1 MRANSLCSPGHHFCR
16 FHSPSD
22 LLCNF
27 PIHSLYSV
35 PIISV
40 PVIISKSLQ
49 YRYSISRVQRSKI
62 QMGCRKEGL
71 GEDANSKAAM
81 AASVSDALLLATMC
95 IIGLPV
101 DVHAKDGS
109 VYSGVFHTASVD
121 NDYAIVLKKA
131 RMIKKGNRGTNVMN
145 GSLIETLI
153 VQSEDLVQVVAK
165 GVPLPANGITGY
177 VWSDSVEDIAD
188 INECLKREVKA
199 TEPNESNG
207 DKMHKSQTRSSAKKE
222 NGFDCISTAKK
233 ANATANSL
241 RDFSEKQELL
251 AVSVDGRQVGD
262 GSQDKQRDCRD
273 KLEFLAE
280 KTSNEVRGLSIGVCE
295 TQSTA
300 AESIPD
306 VTNMQ
311 RAPTGVSSACPAA
324 LDYEMQGRPS
334 LEETQ
339 CSEVPASDVS
349 VAATSTVDIASES
362 LLSSSFTSTHSV
374 PTNLSSFNRTAK
386 ESKLNPGAKIF
397 TPSLL
402 HHRSVTPPAVPSL
415 LHHRSVT
422 PPVVPTGATVAYLP
436 DHHAMVPIATA
447 QQEVDIS
454 SPAPRSAVPVKF
466 VQCGNV
472 VIGNGGTETP
482 YVQPFIGQV
491 VSRMQPVRPAYVH
504 SNPQNVMLG
513 RVGPLVCMH
522 PISNGAAGFSQATM
536 RPLLTP
542 HHLPKH
548 QGSAT
553 AQALQLCVNPPI
565 IASGQQPFT
574 IPSPMPISQPYF
586 PVIPVPR
593 SNGFFGT
600 KFA

>member
-207 DKMHKSQTRSSAKKE
+207 DKMHKSQT
-222 NGFDCISTAKK
+222 
-233 ANATANSL
+233 
-241 RDFSEKQELL
+241 
-251 AVSVDGRQVGD
+251 RQVGD

-522 PISNGAAGFSQATM
+522 PISNDFVQGAAGFSQATM